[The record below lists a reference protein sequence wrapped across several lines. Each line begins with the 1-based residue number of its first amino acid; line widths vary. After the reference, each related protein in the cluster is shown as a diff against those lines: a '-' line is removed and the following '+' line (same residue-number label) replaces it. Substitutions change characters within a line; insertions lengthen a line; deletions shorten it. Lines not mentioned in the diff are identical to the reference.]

1 MTLTIG
7 EPAPEFVL
15 KSQHGE
21 DISLSSYR
29 GDKAVVLVFFPFAFS
44 GVCTGE
50 LAALRDSR
58 DEFSSRDAEII
69 AVSCDSFFANRV
81 FSDRENLGFAVLSDF
96 WPHGEVA
103 RSYGT
108 FNEEIGVPDRGTFV
122 IDREGILR
130 WMVGSGLNVSRD
142 SKAYLAALSGLA

>member
-1 MTLTIG
+1 MARTSRCPPTAATRLSSWCSSPSHLA
-7 EPAPEFVL
+7 ESAPE
-15 KSQHGE
+15 K
-21 DISLSSYR
+21 
-29 GDKAVVLVFFPFAFS
+29 
-44 GVCTGE
+44 